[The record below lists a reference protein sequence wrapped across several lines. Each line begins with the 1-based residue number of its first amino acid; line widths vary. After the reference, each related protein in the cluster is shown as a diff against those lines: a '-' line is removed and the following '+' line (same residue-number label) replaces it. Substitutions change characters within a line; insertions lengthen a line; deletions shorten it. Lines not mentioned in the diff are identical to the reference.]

1 MILEQTKI
9 LKVTKNADTKE
20 DLQNLLFA
28 ADIIKKG
35 GLVVFPTETVYGL
48 GANALDE
55 NACKKI
61 FEAKGR
67 PQNNPLIMHLDDKNK
82 IGAYCETEGI
92 YGLEQLKALMPAP
105 LTVILPAKDI
115 VPRTVT
121 GGLDTVAVRV
131 PTSDIARKL
140 IEKRPFDDIPDFV
153 SNLNDTIESF
163 DKSNNNSKDT
173 SNGRTPSRDGD
184 TFVVSGSIDKEITTE
199 DLNLNPS
206 PVIQTTAF
214 SDLGGYEW
222 ANEAIAYMKVQGII
236 NGVGNDLFAP
246 GTSVKRE
253 EFAKMI
259 VLAFDIKAD
268 AQKVDF
274 DDVQKNSWYA
284 PYVAAASDKGII
296 KGMSNSLF
304 GVGDNI
310 TREDMAVMCYRA
322 IQSEGIE
329 IATKRSKP
337 NFSDSISDYAVDAVN
352 ELYRA
357 EIINGTGEGRFGAKA
372 GATRAEAA
380 KLLYEILKNRS
391 GAGE

>member
-28 ADIIKKG
+28 ADIIQKG

-131 PTSDIARKL
+131 PTSAIARKL
-140 IEKRPFDDIPDFV
+140 IELSDCPIAAPSANLSGKPSPTSAKHVLEDMNGRVDVIIDGGNSEVGLESTIVTLCEEAPTLLRPGGVTLETLCGILDEVHMSRAVLESLKPGDKILSPGMMYKHYAPDKPVVLLKGERLKAAEYINEKNCENCVVICYNEDAELMKNVKTLCAGSRSDNSEYARKLF
-153 SNLNDTIESF
+153 SLLRDT
-163 DKSNNNSKDT
+163 NSIDADTVFAFLPVDT
-173 SNGRTPSRDGD
+173 SGISLAIYNRLLRAAG
-184 TFVVSGSIDKEITTE
+184 FNVIDFTE
-199 DLNLNPS
+199 
-206 PVIQTTAF
+206 
-214 SDLGGYEW
+214 E
-222 ANEAIAYMKVQGII
+222 
-236 NGVGNDLFAP
+236 
-246 GTSVKRE
+246 
-253 EFAKMI
+253 
-259 VLAFDIKAD
+259 
-268 AQKVDF
+268 
-274 DDVQKNSWYA
+274 
-284 PYVAAASDKGII
+284 
-296 KGMSNSLF
+296 
-304 GVGDNI
+304 
-310 TREDMAVMCYRA
+310 
-322 IQSEGIE
+322 
-329 IATKRSKP
+329 
-337 NFSDSISDYAVDAVN
+337 
-352 ELYRA
+352 
-357 EIINGTGEGRFGAKA
+357 
-372 GATRAEAA
+372 
-380 KLLYEILKNRS
+380 
-391 GAGE
+391 